1 MEAGRQRQFRIHHCL
16 GRGGYGEVY
25 RATMVAPGGIEND
38 VAVKLLRDEGRL
50 LSVLR
55 HPAILRV
62 FDLAL
67 LDGRVG
73 LVTEFVEGEDLSTL
87 IGNLPLRPILEVV
100 AAVAEALD
108 AAWNHPRSD
117 GRPLH

>member
-1 MEAGRQRQFRIHHCL
+1 MDAGRQRQFHIHHCL

-38 VAVKLLRDEGRL
+38 VAVKLLRVDLDPGAEAVRRLRDEGRL

-73 LVTEFVEGEDLSTL
+73 LVTEFVDGEDLCTL
-87 IGNLPLRPILEVV
+87 VGVLPLRATLEVMG
-100 AAVAEALD
+100 AV
-108 AAWNHPRSD
+108 
-117 GRPLH
+117 